1 MHALLQKINSV
12 IQANLLCYLNN
23 FLRVVMSQLFGF
35 GYKNLFFAIE
45 MVKIHAQDNVG
56 YLA

>member
-1 MHALLQKINSV
+1 
-12 IQANLLCYLNN
+12 
-23 FLRVVMSQLFGF
+23 MSQLLGF

-56 YLA
+56 CLA